1 MKHDFVARSQ
11 SEFFGST
18 KAKLADGEYLICLDF
33 SENYAF
39 KIQDAVQSYHWNNN
53 QATLHPYAIYYKNE
67 GVITSECFAAIS
79 ECNNHDAV
87 AVYLFNQKMI
97 AHLKQKFQN
106 ITKFIF
112 FSDGAASQYK
122 NKYNLINLASFEK
135 DFNVKAEWHFFAT
148 SHGKGACDGIGGTV
162 KRLASRASL
171 QRPLDN
177 QISTARK
184 LYEWASESIKKIAFC
199 FCTENEHS
207 DAKNFLKERFEK
219 TVTIVGTRMYH
230 SFVPN
235 GSNVIACKKI
245 SKSDKFQLHKI

>member
-1 MKHDFVARSQ
+1 MQQARRRCCLPFQ
-11 SEFFGST
+11 PKNDRAF
-18 KAKLADGEYLICLDF
+18 KAKVPKCH
-33 SENYAF
+33 
-39 KIQDAVQSYHWNNN
+39 KID
-53 QATLHPYAIYYKNE
+53 I
-67 GVITSECFAAIS
+67 
-79 ECNNHDAV
+79 
-87 AVYLFNQKMI
+87 
-97 AHLKQKFQN
+97 
-106 ITKFIF
+106 

-184 LYEWASESIKKIAFC
+184 LYEWASESIKNIAFC

-207 DAKNFLKERFEK
+207 DAENFLKERFGK
-219 TVTIVGTRMYH
+219 TVTIAGTRMYH

-245 SKSDKFQLHKI
+245 SKSDKFELHKV